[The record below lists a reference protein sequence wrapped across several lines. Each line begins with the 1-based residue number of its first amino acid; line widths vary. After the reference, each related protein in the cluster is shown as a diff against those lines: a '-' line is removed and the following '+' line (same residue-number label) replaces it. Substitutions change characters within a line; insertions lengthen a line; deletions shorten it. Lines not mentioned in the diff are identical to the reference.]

1 MSNGSGAGFGPAVM
15 AWFEA
20 KVRAVQQGAV
30 EVLEEGGEQ
39 IAQKTRGYIETRGTT
54 KSGKRG
60 RIETRAML
68 NSVDNETAVNTPELV
83 EVRAGYHDAPYYT
96 VFQELGTSR
105 IEAMYALTDA
115 AEEVLPDLQ
124 KGLAKVIDNA

>member
-1 MSNGSGAGFGPAVM
+1 MSGFGPAVL
-15 AWFEA
+15 AWFEN
-20 KVRAVQQGAV
+20 KVENLNDDLDGVVIGAGADIV
-30 EVLEEGGEQ
+30 D
-39 IAQKTRGYIETRGTT
+39 ITRHHIETRGTA

-60 RIETRAML
+60 RIETSAML
-68 NSVDNETAVNTPELV
+68 NSVTEQVSKTPDET
-83 EVRAGYHDAPYYT
+83 EVRAGYHDAPFYT

-124 KGLAKVIDNA
+124 KDIERVIKRA